1 MRESP
6 AHFFVDASGAIVLT
20 TESADRVLR
29 EIGVERPSANAEEVF
44 GVGLDR
50 LREGARDG
58 VRVPTL
64 LGFVEVQALV
74 DRGGEAAGFV
84 VSAEDEVLRGA
95 RFAPSRNLT
104 MDVVRGN
111 DPSVGAA
118 IDLAERYAKTLL
130 PILIVAE
137 RGAGGLR
144 LARWIHS
151 VAHGGQ
157 MKLAEVD
164 GKTLPDDVERHPILA
179 TLAAQ
184 ESGDILV
191 RSIDEAAR
199 PAQEALA
206 RAFRGPLAHVRL
218 IAWSH
223 SDPRARDGVV
233 WSPELV
239 RLLRV
244 STVTLPP
251 LRERTDRILVAE
263 TMLGALAPDRSLSA
277 AARKVIERHPFPG
290 NLTELEI
297 VLQRARAH
305 AGDRRV
311 LEPEDFPADVLVR
324 DREVDVT
331 RKGAERTA
339 LEEALRSAKGNL
351 SVAAKRLG
359 VARTTL
365 YRMIERHEDDALR
378 AILADA
384 TASRTVKRARG

>member
-1 MRESP
+1 MREGP
-6 AHFFVDASGAIVLT
+6 AHFFVDASGGIALL
-20 TESADRVLR
+20 SAAANRVLSDAA
-29 EIGVERPSANAEEVF
+29 VTRPATAEEVF
-44 GVGLDR
+44 GVAVDR

-58 VRVPTL
+58 IRVPTL
-64 LGFVEVQALV
+64 LGFVDVVDLV
-74 DRGGEAAGFV
+74 DRAGEPAGLLV
-84 VSAEDEVLRGA
+84 TAEDEALRRA

-104 MDVVRGN
+104 MDVVRGS

-118 IDLAERYAKTLL
+118 IDLAERYARTLL

-144 LARWIHS
+144 LARWIRA
-151 VAHGGQ
+151 VAEQESGRS
-157 MKLAEVD
+157 LELD
-164 GKTLPDDVERHPILA
+164 GKLLTADFEADPAVA
-179 TLAAQ
+179 ALAAQ
-184 ESGDILV
+184 ESGQLLV
-191 RSIDEAAR
+191 RAIDEAPRA
-199 PAQEALA
+199 AQDALA
-206 RAFRGPLAHVRL
+206 RAFRGPLTHLRL
-218 IAWSH
+218 IAWSRT
-223 SDPRARDGVV
+223 DPRSRDAV

-244 STVTLPP
+244 TTVALPP

-277 AARKVIERHPFPG
+277 AAQRVIERHTFPG

-305 AGDRRV
+305 AGHRRV
-311 LEPEDFPADVLVR
+311 LEPEDLPTDLLQGGR
-324 DREVDVT
+324 DVDVT
-331 RKGAERTA
+331 RRGAERAA
-339 LEEALRSAKGNL
+339 LEEALRAAKGNL

-378 AILADA
+378 VLLAGGA
-384 TASRTVKRARG
+384 RQRAPRTGG